1 MTRRKAPQAQ
11 LAIDFEALAVGALP
25 PAPAELSPEL
35 PELSPELSPSAV
47 ALPLEPDLAPGPHIP
62 KPHSD
67 RAQTERAAKEI
78 VKLLTKAMG
87 HQLASWEV
95 FPRWASVARACL
107 LAQGAA
113 TARDRLLA
121 AGLYHAL
128 RADAAGV
135 LRAREWAGR
144 YAEAAE
150 KHEADYLAAVKGLK
164 RETLVLFGQALS
176 WALLSAS
183 SSWDDC
189 VGRVYEELAST
200 SGKGHLGQFFTP
212 MPVARF
218 MAEVKLGGFATE
230 GWTPEHPCIVY
241 EPACGSGV
249 MMLAAASVVDGIAP
263 QALRDG
269 SLRFVLADL
278 DATCVALASLNA
290 VLHGLAINTVVL
302 HGNSL
307 STEHE
312 AELVRIAHHWKGDGD
327 AGGAEPSAAD

>member
-25 PAPAELSPEL
+25 PAPPELSPQL
-35 PELSPELSPSAV
+35 PELSPELSTAGA
-47 ALPLEPDLAPGPHIP
+47 ALPPELSPEPHIA
-62 KPHSD
+62 KPASD

-95 FPRWASVARACL
+95 FPRWASVARACM

-121 AGLYHAL
+121 AGLFHAL

-150 KHEADYLAAVKGLK
+150 KHEADYMAAIQGLK

-212 MPVARF
+212 LAVARF
-218 MAEVKLGGFATE
+218 MAEVKLGGFAAE
-230 GWTPEHPCIVY
+230 GWTPENPCIVY
-241 EPACGSGV
+241 APACGSGV

-290 VLHGLAINTVVL
+290 VLHGLAVNTVVL

-312 AELVRIAHHWKGDGD
+312 EELVRIAHHWKGGED
-327 AGGAEPSAAD
+327 AGAEPSAAD